1 MILSI
6 SGKKGSGKDLVGKI
20 IQYWSICSW
29 DTYLEDKEDGTVMA
43 EMNGA
48 KSFSEWEIKK
58 FAGKVKEVCSIITG
72 VPLYLWEDND
82 FKQSYLDS
90 NWDLD
95 IPVSTDPQSII
106 DGVHYTKKFSVRSMM
121 QKVGTD
127 AIRDMIHPNTWIT
140 ALFADY
146 KLVSAKF
153 GTIDYSNPNV
163 KFQQIGDESVI
174 EYPNWIITDTR
185 FPNEIEAIK
194 KRGGITINVVRNNG
208 TRTIDIHP
216 SETSL
221 DTYIFDHVLDND
233 SDIDSLMVK
242 VRTLLQTLKLIE

>member
-1 MILSI
+1 MILIPNVAWRCNACSDPN
-6 SGKKGSGKDLVGKI
+6 SPCKCNK
-20 IQYWSICSW
+20 CSW
-29 DTYLEDKEDGTVMA
+29 LGSSEEVDGGGQIADTGDYG
-43 EMNGA
+43 
-48 KSFSEWEIKK
+48 
-58 FAGKVKEVCSIITG
+58 
-72 VPLYLWEDND
+72 
-82 FKQSYLDS
+82 
-90 NWDLD
+90 D
-95 IPVSTDPQSII
+95 IYCPKCGSTDIDETDNNIIKLSI
-106 DGVHYTKKFSVRSMM
+106 RSLL

-127 AIRDMIHPNTWIT
+127 AIRDVIHPNTWII

-153 GTIDYSNPNV
+153 GTIDYSKPDS
-163 KFQQIGDESVI
+163 KFEQIGDESILEV
-174 EYPNWIITDTR
+174 PNWIITDTR